1 MAFKVPS
8 YQTTEKLNP
17 LPNAQIGQQATPDM
31 FGASVAAKGAD
42 IFAKITADIQQK
54 REETAMFGAN
64 SNLESKRS
72 RFNEAATL
80 ATLDSKNGKITSEQ
94 LQERIAKES
103 DEIFKI
109 DIDLSRLP
117 AHGQEKYIT
126 QLENLKRDSGVQ
138 LLKTIDAA
146 ATVDRN
152 NVKDAADNNFLR
164 QASEANYEQAFTW
177 AENYTGTKEWN
188 EANFSIHGANAEKY
202 KIQYKANIG
211 INNGK
216 YLIEAMGTLEQ
227 ADMMLEAVREDKG
240 SFGYLTADNKES
252 MASDINR
259 KRNQIEARI
268 KQEQEKK
275 NKEIEKML
283 SDFDGDVYT
292 GFPISLDKIQTIE
305 NVVKGT
311 EHEQAFKEQK
321 GMYTFSQEYQ
331 GKSPEEQSAIYNN
344 LLVQAKNTPTGDPK
358 GVKKKIDFIN
368 RLNEESTKLRNDN
381 PLAYIDIKT
390 GQQPDYLNPAT
401 LLGDGSQIS
410 LQLKDRAMRSNNN
423 QIFRPEEVEIFKQQ
437 LPKYSNEQKLNIFGN
452 LSKTFSGNPAALNKA
467 MTQLG
472 SDDPIMAMA
481 GMLYGKDVVYGD
493 NLNSKEVSRMV
504 LSGQESLK
512 KKEIKM
518 PTEKDFSDYF
528 SSSYGKVYRGV
539 GNVASVHYDSAKALY
554 ASMSV
559 KDGDYNGDFNS
570 ARWKKALAATGGEIS
585 SIGSSNV
592 IVPIGMSKDV
602 FEDRIAS
609 TANHMAANGGV
620 SDKYKNEFKY
630 NKLPSGLSLEQISET
645 RYTLNV
651 GLTPL
656 TDNKGQRVIIDVM
669 KPKKYTQPMRD
680 APVFYEKGSLEQ
692 RQFPT
697 GLR

>member
-8 YQTTEKLNP
+8 YQTTERLNP

-54 REETAMFGAN
+54 REESSMLDAN
-64 SNLESKRS
+64 IDLEKKRS
-72 RFNEAATL
+72 MVAEQQTNLFLRNQ
-80 ATLDSKNGKITSEQ
+80 NGEISSEQ
-94 LQERIAKES
+94 MQAEWAEY
-103 DEIFKI
+103 DNEVFKPGV
-109 DIDLSRLP
+109 DMTKLN
-117 AHGQEKYIT
+117 GQMQQRYSAS
-126 QLENLKRDSGVQ
+126 LENMRRDSNVQ
-138 LLKTIDAA
+138 MLKGINAA
-146 ATVDRN
+146 ATVDLN
-152 NVKDAADNNFLR
+152 NKTDTGNNNFLR
-164 QASEANYEQAFTW
+164 QASEMNFEQAFAAT
-177 AENYTGTKEWN
+177 ENYTGSEEWN
-188 EANFSIHGANAEKY
+188 RLNVRLQGVNAEKF

-211 INNGK
+211 INNGR
-216 YLIEAMGTLEQ
+216 YLIGAMETLEQ
-227 ADMMLEAVREDKG
+227 ADTLYGAVKEDKG
-240 SFGYLTADNKES
+240 SFVYLTGDNKETMLS
-252 MASDINR
+252 SILG
-259 KRNQIEARI
+259 KRNQIENRI
-268 KQEQEKK
+268 KQAQEKK

-321 GMYTFSQEYQ
+321 GLYTFSQEYQ

-518 PTEKDFSDYF
+518 PTEKDFNDYF

-592 IVPIGMSKDV
+592 IVPIGMGKDV
-602 FEDRIAS
+602 FEDRIVS

-680 APVFYEKGSLEQ
+680 APVFYEKGSIEQ

>member
-1 MAFKVPS
+1 MKVPS
-8 YQTTEKLNP
+8 YQTTERLNP
-17 LPNAQIGQQATPDM
+17 LPNAPIGQQVSPDM
-31 FGASVAAKGAD
+31 FGASVVAKGMD
-42 IFAKITADIQQK
+42 VFAKITADIQQK
-54 REETAMFGAN
+54 REESSMLDAN
-64 SNLESKRS
+64 IDLEKKRS
-72 RFNEAATL
+72 MVAEQQTNLFLRNQ
-80 ATLDSKNGKITSEQ
+80 NGEISSEQ
-94 LQERIAKES
+94 MQAEWAEY
-103 DEIFKI
+103 DNEVFKPGV
-109 DIDLSRLP
+109 DMTKLN
-117 AHGQEKYIT
+117 GQMQQRYSAS
-126 QLENLKRDSGVQ
+126 LENMRRDSNVQ
-138 LLKTIDAA
+138 MLKGINAA
-146 ATVDRN
+146 ATVDLN
-152 NVKDAADNNFLR
+152 NKTDTDNNNFLR
-164 QASEANYEQAFTW
+164 QASEMNFEQAFAAT
-177 AENYTGTKEWN
+177 ENYTGSEEWN
-188 EANFSIHGANAEKY
+188 RLNVRLQGVNAEKF

-211 INNGK
+211 INNGR
-216 YLIEAMGTLEQ
+216 YLIGAMETLEQ
-227 ADMMLEAVREDKG
+227 ADTLYGAVKEDKG
-240 SFGYLTADNKES
+240 SFVYLTGDNKETMLS
-252 MASDINR
+252 SILG
-259 KRNQIEARI
+259 KRNQIENRI
-268 KQEQEKK
+268 KQAQEKK

-321 GMYTFSQEYQ
+321 GLYTFSQEYQ

-518 PTEKDFSDYF
+518 PTEKDFNDYF

-592 IVPIGMSKDV
+592 IVPIGMGKDV
-602 FEDRIAS
+602 FEDRIVS

>member
-8 YQTTEKLNP
+8 YQTTERLNP

-54 REETAMFGAN
+54 REESSMLDAN
-64 SNLESKRS
+64 IDLEKKRS
-72 RFNEAATL
+72 MVAEQQTNLFLRNQ
-80 ATLDSKNGKITSEQ
+80 NGEISSEQ
-94 LQERIAKES
+94 MQAEWAEY
-103 DEIFKI
+103 DNEVFKPGV
-109 DIDLSRLP
+109 DMTKLN
-117 AHGQEKYIT
+117 GQMQQRYSAS
-126 QLENLKRDSGVQ
+126 LENMRRDSNVQ
-138 LLKTIDAA
+138 MLKGINAA
-146 ATVDRN
+146 ATVDLN
-152 NVKDAADNNFLR
+152 NKTDTGNNNFLR
-164 QASEANYEQAFTW
+164 QASEMNFEQAFAAT
-177 AENYTGTKEWN
+177 ENYTGSEEWN
-188 EANFSIHGANAEKY
+188 RLNVRLQGVNAEKF

-211 INNGK
+211 INNGR
-216 YLIEAMGTLEQ
+216 YLIGAMETLEQ
-227 ADMMLEAVREDKG
+227 ADTLYGAVKEDKG
-240 SFGYLTADNKES
+240 SFVYLTGDNKETMLS
-252 MASDINR
+252 SILG
-259 KRNQIEARI
+259 KRNQIENRI
-268 KQEQEKK
+268 KQAQEKK

-321 GMYTFSQEYQ
+321 GLYTFSQEYQ

-518 PTEKDFSDYF
+518 PTEKDFNDYF

-592 IVPIGMSKDV
+592 IVPIGMGKDV
-602 FEDRIAS
+602 FEDRIVS

-680 APVFYEKGSLEQ
+680 APVFYEKGSLGQ

>member
-8 YQTTEKLNP
+8 YQTTERLNP

-54 REETAMFGAN
+54 REESSMLDAN
-64 SNLESKRS
+64 IDLEKKRS
-72 RFNEAATL
+72 MVAEQQTNLFLRNQ
-80 ATLDSKNGKITSEQ
+80 NGEISSEQ
-94 LQERIAKES
+94 MQAEWAEY
-103 DEIFKI
+103 DNEVFKPGV
-109 DIDLSRLP
+109 DMTKLN
-117 AHGQEKYIT
+117 GQMQQRYSAS
-126 QLENLKRDSGVQ
+126 LENMRRDSNVQ
-138 LLKTIDAA
+138 MLKGINAA
-146 ATVDRN
+146 ATVDLN
-152 NVKDAADNNFLR
+152 NKTDTGNNNFLR
-164 QASEANYEQAFTW
+164 QASEMNFEQAFAAT
-177 AENYTGTKEWN
+177 ENYTGSEEWN
-188 EANFSIHGANAEKY
+188 RLNVRLQGVNAEKF

-211 INNGK
+211 INNGR
-216 YLIEAMGTLEQ
+216 YLIGAMETLEQ
-227 ADMMLEAVREDKG
+227 ADTLYGAVKEDKG
-240 SFGYLTADNKES
+240 SFVYLTGDNKETMLS
-252 MASDINR
+252 SILG
-259 KRNQIEARI
+259 KRNQIENRI
-268 KQEQEKK
+268 KQAQEKK

-321 GMYTFSQEYQ
+321 GLYTFSQEYQ

-518 PTEKDFSDYF
+518 PTEKDFNDYF

-592 IVPIGMSKDV
+592 IVPIGMGKDV
-602 FEDRIAS
+602 FEDRIVS

-669 KPKKYTQPMRD
+669 KPKKYTQPMRA
-680 APVFYEKGSLEQ
+680 APVFYEKGSIEQ

>member
-1 MAFKVPS
+1 
-8 YQTTEKLNP
+8 
-17 LPNAQIGQQATPDM
+17 
-31 FGASVAAKGAD
+31 
-42 IFAKITADIQQK
+42 
-54 REETAMFGAN
+54 
-64 SNLESKRS
+64 
-72 RFNEAATL
+72 
-80 ATLDSKNGKITSEQ
+80 
-94 LQERIAKES
+94 
-103 DEIFKI
+103 
-109 DIDLSRLP
+109 
-117 AHGQEKYIT
+117 
-126 QLENLKRDSGVQ
+126 
-138 LLKTIDAA
+138 
-146 ATVDRN
+146 
-152 NVKDAADNNFLR
+152 
-164 QASEANYEQAFTW
+164 
-177 AENYTGTKEWN
+177 
-188 EANFSIHGANAEKY
+188 
-202 KIQYKANIG
+202 
-211 INNGK
+211 
-216 YLIEAMGTLEQ
+216 
-227 ADMMLEAVREDKG
+227 
-240 SFGYLTADNKES
+240 
-252 MASDINR
+252 
-259 KRNQIEARI
+259 
-268 KQEQEKK
+268 
-275 NKEIEKML
+275 
-283 SDFDGDVYT
+283 
-292 GFPISLDKIQTIE
+292 
-305 NVVKGT
+305 
-311 EHEQAFKEQK
+311 
-321 GMYTFSQEYQ
+321 MYTFSQEYQ